1 MTNADFE
8 WIDRAD
14 VAADW
19 SRSAA
24 ASSVLGIDTEFMR
37 QHTFWPELAL
47 FQVAAGGRIVLLDP
61 LAEGAGAAIA
71 TVLASPAVKIM
82 HSASEDLVA
91 LREQLAAPLAGL
103 FDTQIAAAY
112 AGLGAGIGFQKLVLA
127 LLGRHVDKGETRSNW
142 LARPLTPSQRAY
154 AADDVRPLAELHA
167 LLVEKLDAR
176 GMLLWCMEDCIRMA
190 ATSFAAA
197 DEPNPHWFFR
207 NAPRWS
213 PARRA
218 LAWRLCRFRD
228 LTARAIDRP
237 KSWILDDAAI
247 AQIADAGGELDD
259 AALSALI
266 RLQRSFP
273 KRETARLREL
283 IAEAPST
290 EELALPPPPAP
301 LDDAQERQLRALRD
315 AVAAKAAE
323 LDLPAPLLA
332 SRRLQEAVVRDR
344 GTPELSGWRR
354 QIIAPLL

>member
-1 MTNADFE
+1 MTPADFE

-14 VAADW
+14 AAVDW

-24 ASSVLGIDTEFMR
+24 ASPALGIDTEFMR

-47 FQVAAGGRIVLLDP
+47 FQVAAGGRVVLLDP
-61 LAEGAGAAIA
+61 LVEGSGAAIA

-91 LREQLAAPLAGL
+91 LREHMAAPLAGL

-112 AGLGAGIGFQKLVLA
+112 AGLGAGVGFQKLVLT
-127 LLGRHVDKGETRSNW
+127 LLDRHLDKGETRSNW

-154 AADDVRPLAELHA
+154 AADDVRYLAELHA
-167 LLVEKLDAR
+167 ELVDRLDAR
-176 GMLLWCMEDCIRMA
+176 GMLEWCMEDCLRMA
-190 ATSFAAA
+190 AAAFAAA

-213 PARRA
+213 PTQRA

-247 AQIADAGGELDD
+247 AQIADAGGDLDE
-259 AALSALI
+259 AALSALT
-266 RLQRSFP
+266 RAQRSFP
-273 KRETARLREL
+273 KREAERLREL
-283 IAEAPST
+283 MRQAPSD
-290 EELALPPPPAP
+290 EELALPPPPLP
-301 LDDAQERQLRALRD
+301 LDDAQERRLKALRD
-315 AVAAKAAE
+315 VIATKAAE
-323 LDLPAPLLA
+323 LDLPGPLLA
-332 SRRLQEAVVRDR
+332 SRRVQEAIVRDAA
-344 GTPELSGWRR
+344 TPELGGWRR
-354 QIIAPLL
+354 RLIEPLL